1 MSPLAHILLITALS
15 IPTNTLVLRSGQ
27 RIDVDGSVKVDNG
40 RVLFRSAGALYSVAE
55 EEVDLDAT
63 QAAGVP
69 IPIRQEN
76 RGRLRV
82 SPEEARRLLQELE
95 QNHSGKPAPPSQL
108 YIPPGPS
115 PEERQQATEDE
126 WAWRRQARSYEEGV
140 RRAQENLDLLY
151 DKAAA
156 LKAHIAGLL
165 ALGFKP
171 NQFSYDTTLLA
182 YTIDQIP
189 TAALEMERAQRAY
202 DQFRDDAR
210 RLGVTPGWTR

>member
-1 MSPLAHILLITALS
+1 MSVET
-15 IPTNTLVLRSGQ
+15 
-27 RIDVDGSVKVDNG
+27 G

-63 QAAGVP
+63 RAAGIPVP
-69 IPIRQEN
+69 IQPEN

-82 SPEEARRLLQELE
+82 SADEARRLLKELE
-95 QNHSGKPAPPSQL
+95 QNHSGKPAPASAL
-108 YIPPGPS
+108 YIPPGPT
-115 PEERQQATEDE
+115 PEEREQATEDE

-156 LKAHIAGLL
+156 IKSHIAGLL
-165 ALGFKP
+165 SLGYTP
-171 NQFSYDTTLLA
+171 NQFSYDTTQLA
-182 YTIDQIP
+182 YTIEQIP
-189 TAALEMERAQRAY
+189 GAQLEVERAQRAY

-210 RLGVTPGWTR
+210 RLGVAPGWIR